1 MVTAIYD
8 CVGCGTDAVDPFGPD
23 QVLVGL
29 AVVAFAMVPLA
40 ILHLAR
46 RRRGRSAA
54 SASASDFNT
63 GDILDRCPCHGW

>member
-1 MVTAIYD
+1 MLRAIYD

-46 RRRGRSAA
+46 RRRGR
-54 SASASDFNT
+54 
-63 GDILDRCPCHGW
+63 